1 MTVRELNREL
11 HSPIPI
17 SSSSHH
23 RSHPS
28 YKRSHQCCPTL
39 KSMEEILQFDYD
51 NQDDIDYSVKAVNA
65 YHPFIQWSFLA
76 HGKESDMD
84 QNKCCTLMQG

>member
-1 MTVRELNREL
+1 
-11 HSPIPI
+11 
-17 SSSSHH
+17 
-23 RSHPS
+23 
-28 YKRSHQCCPTL
+28 
-39 KSMEEILQFDYD
+39 MEEILQFDYD